1 MEIHYRLHRFVC
13 SRILSSMF
21 RIFPEHGNFLSVG
34 FLLFFLLV
42 VSTVSSSAQSYD
54 AFLEPNRI
62 VDISSPIRGRISMIH
77 VREGDKVV
85 AGQLLAE
92 LDTQVLQ
99 AQLASAMEAA
109 SFHGRVDSAQAM
121 VTMRKNR
128 YAMLQELEK
137 SGNARPQELTRART
151 DLTVARAELQSAK
164 DDRKLKK
171 LEAGIIRARIEE
183 NKLRSPVDGIV
194 VKIYKEQAEL
204 IGGVDQKGF
213 ITVVQPDPLKALFHL
228 PPNVAKKLSV
238 SDEVTIEIGLIA
250 VTAEVG
256 FISPVINAQSGT
268 VEVRMIVNNNENK
281 LISGKRCI
289 FDDTVLGRN
298 FDQKMEVKSKKN
310 LPAI

>member
-13 SRILSSMF
+13 SRLLPSMS
-21 RIFPEHGNFLSVG
+21 RIFPGHGSFLPVG
-34 FLLFFLLV
+34 ICLFFLLV
-42 VSTVSSSAQSYD
+42 VATVPSLAQSYD

-109 SFHGRVDSAQAM
+109 SFHGRVDSARAM

-128 YAMLQELEK
+128 YTMLQKLEK

-151 DLTVARAELQSAK
+151 DLTVARAELLSAK
-164 DDRKLKK
+164 DGRKLKK
-171 LEAGIIRARIEE
+171 LEADIIRARIEE

-228 PPNVAKKLSV
+228 PPNVTKNLSV
-238 SDEVTIEIGLIA
+238 GDEIFTEIDSISVNA
-250 VTAEVG
+250 VVD

-268 VEVRMIVNNNENK
+268 VEVRMVIDNRENQF
-281 LISGKRCI
+281 LSGKRCI
-289 FDDTVLGRN
+289 FKDTVLSGDIN
-298 FDQKMEVKSKKN
+298 QKMENKSTEN
-310 LPAI
+310 LPAN